1 VSGIAARAARLFHRR
16 PAALVDP
23 LGFPSRRHPESLAR
37 ELPERDETWLAAL
50 ADLLWPDD
58 EYTRIITGGGS

>member
-1 VSGIAARAARLFHRR
+1 MSGVAARVTRLFRR
-16 PAALVDP
+16 RRAVLVDP
-23 LGFPSRRHPESLAR
+23 LGFPSRPHPESLAR

-58 EYTRIITGGGS
+58 EYVQIITGGES